1 MKQRPRWKQG
11 WAITK
16 IELRR
21 AFFSKRAFGIYILA
35 LFPSLIFFLYG
46 LNMRFDVRAF
56 DAMGRI
62 TPAQMD
68 AIQKGETIDAVLAR
82 FGESPKDHQWR
93 AQNRSRR
100 EDQSENTTI
109 VPVNY
114 RSMVYFD
121 GSRKVYLQFQDD
133 ILTGKSI
140 SLLVD
145 FEETRQVFAGIFQ
158 FYYLRLAIFFGCLG
172 IFMNLFRGEMLDKT
186 LHFWF
191 LAPARREVLLFGKYA
206 AGLIASITIFVVGA
220 LLAFTIM
227 VEAHNPV
234 AIQTYWREAGVSH
247 AFWYAAS
254 AALGCIGY
262 GSVFMAAGLF
272 LRNPIIPAAVLLAWE
287 GISSFL
293 PEILQKAS
301 ILHYLQSLCPMA
313 APFDSDVPTVLRMLL
328 VPASP
333 ASHTGAI
340 FGMLVITALMLWI
353 ACKAIRRMQISYG
366 SES

>member
-1 MKQRPRWKQG
+1 MEQQPRWKQG

-21 AFFSKRAFGIYILA
+21 AFFSRRNFVIYILA
-35 LFPSLIFFLYG
+35 LFPSLIFFFYG
-46 LNMRFDVRAF
+46 LNLRYDVRAF

-82 FGESPKDHQWR
+82 LGKSPKYSQWNASPR
-93 AQNRSRR
+93 RDDRS
-100 EDQSENTTI
+100 DGATAA
-109 VPVNY
+109 PVKY
-114 RSMVYFD
+114 QHLVYFD
-121 GSRKVYLQFQDD
+121 GKRQVSLRFQDD
-133 ILTGKSI
+133 VLMAKSI

-191 LAPARREVLLFGKYA
+191 LAPARREVLLSGKYT
-206 AGLIASITIFVVGA
+206 AGLIVSTMIFVIGA
-220 LLAFTIM
+220 LLAFAVMMWTHSSPE
-227 VEAHNPV
+227 VHA
-234 AIQTYWREAGVSH
+234 YWREAGVTH
-247 AFWYAAS
+247 AFWYAA
-254 AALGCIGY
+254 AAVLGCVSY
-262 GSVFMAAGLF
+262 GSIFLTAGLL

-287 GISSFL
+287 GISNFL

-301 ILHYLQSLCPMA
+301 ILHYLQSLCPVTVPIDNDA
-313 APFDSDVPTVLRMLL
+313 AFLRMLL
-328 VPASP
+328 MPASP

-353 ACKAIRRMQISYG
+353 ACKAVRRMQISYG
-366 SES
+366 SEP

>member
-1 MKQRPRWKQG
+1 MKQQLRWRQG

-21 AFFSKRAFGIYILA
+21 AFFSRRIFGIYLLA

-46 LNMRFDVRAF
+46 LNLRLDVRTF

-82 FGESPKDHQWR
+82 LGKSPKGFEWSTPPGRDG
-93 AQNRSRR
+93 
-100 EDQSENTTI
+100 QSDGTTAA
-109 VPVNY
+109 PVKHHSL
-114 RSMVYFD
+114 RYFD
-121 GSRKVYLQFQDD
+121 GKRQAFLLFQDD
-133 ILTGKSI
+133 VLTTKQI

-191 LAPARREVLLFGKYA
+191 LAPARREVLLTGKYA
-206 AGLIASITIFVVGA
+206 AGLIVSTMIFVIGA
-220 LLAFTIM
+220 LLAFAVMMWTHGSM
-227 VEAHNPV
+227 EA
-234 AIQTYWREAGVSH
+234 QTYWREAGVSH
-247 AFWYAAS
+247 AFWYAA
-254 AALGCIGY
+254 AAVFGCISY
-262 GSVFMAAGLF
+262 GSIFLAAGLL

-293 PEILQKAS
+293 PEIMQKAS
-301 ILHYLQSLCPMA
+301 ILHYLQSLCPVT
-313 APFDSDVPTVLRMLL
+313 APFDSDVPALLRMLL
-328 VPASP
+328 APASP